1 MPVRGANMDRLW
13 LGRKV
18 DDEKSSRF
26 TSLISAFFLLKLSTC
41 PMNFRSIAQLSDQLV
56 QWSRRLPRD
65 IDVIVGVPRSGLLVA
80 NILATYRNIP
90 LAELDGFIEGRCY
103 RTGHV
108 KENALNAK
116 DTEAHLS
123 FLSKP
128 RRVLVI
134 DDTVSTGASLRSVRE
149 RIEAA
154 GLPHTVEYAAV
165 YTLPGKED
173 LVDYYCEVL
182 TAPRIFEW
190 NLFHHRSLLPQ
201 ACVDMDG
208 VLCANPSSRE
218 DDDGERYLSFLAE
231 TRPFM
236 QPSAEIGWIVTS
248 RLERY
253 RAETEAWLAEH
264 GVRYRELIMLD
275 YPNAETRKEMR
286 INGAN
291 KADVYRRTGA
301 ALFIESDI
309 RQAVEIATLAR
320 REVLCIDT
328 MQMIRPGTVPVP
340 RPLKFGDESVPNLP
354 RRIAR
359 KVIPRN
365 ARAQLLGLVR
375 GSNHR

>member
-1 MPVRGANMDRLW
+1 
-13 LGRKV
+13 
-18 DDEKSSRF
+18 
-26 TSLISAFFLLKLSTC
+26 
-41 PMNFRSIAQLSDQLV
+41 MNFRSIAQLSDQLV

-90 LAELDGFIEGRCY
+90 LAEMDGFIEGRCFS
-103 RTGHV
+103 TGHV
-108 KENALNAK
+108 KENALNAG
-116 DTEAHLS
+116 DPDAHLG
-123 FLSKP
+123 FLQTP
-128 RRVLVI
+128 RRVLVV
-134 DDTVSTGASLRSVRE
+134 DDTVSTGESLRRVKE
-149 RIEAA
+149 RIESA
-154 GLPHTVEYAAV
+154 GLPHTVEYAVV
-165 YTLPGKED
+165 YALPGKED
-173 LVDYYCEVL
+173 LVDYYCEAL

-208 VLCANPSSRE
+208 VLCVNPTSHE
-218 DDDGERYLSFLAE
+218 DNDGEQYLRFLAE
-231 TRPFM
+231 SRPFM

-275 YPNAETRKEMR
+275 YPSAETRKEMR

-301 ALFIESDI
+301 ALFVESDV

-320 REVLCIDT
+320 KDVLCIDT
-328 MQMIRPGTVPVP
+328 MQMIRPGTVPTP
-340 RPLKFGDESVPNLP
+340 RPLTFGDDSAPNLP

-359 KVIPRN
+359 KVIPPN
-365 ARAQLLGLVR
+365 ARAQLLRFVR
-375 GSNHR
+375 GSNH